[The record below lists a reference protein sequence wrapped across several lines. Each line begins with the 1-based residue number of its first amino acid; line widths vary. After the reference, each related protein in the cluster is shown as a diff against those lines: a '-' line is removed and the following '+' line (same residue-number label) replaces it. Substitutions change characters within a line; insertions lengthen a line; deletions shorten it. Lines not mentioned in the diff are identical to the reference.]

1 MVKLKNVL
9 ILRAIQVTPI
19 SPFPLAKDNRKEK
32 FYKLSLQNRGQ
43 WRSCLSV
50 SARAQIMDHG
60 PCPLWAVSH
69 LHCSL
74 CPLGRHEAVLQSQDS
89 DIWTALHFSPTT
101 KLWWTPFL
109 QKSSGS
115 RWQWQQPWKP
125 LRYSER
131 GPHRPAM
138 TANEIHI
145 SHLRKVIK
153 LITHS

>member
-9 ILRAIQVTPI
+9 IFRAIQVTPI
-19 SPFPLAKDNRKEK
+19 STGKRQQEREVLQVFSPKQRPTEK
-32 FYKLSLQNRGQ
+32 
-43 WRSCLSV
+43 LSV

-74 CPLGRHEAVLQSQDS
+74 CPLGRREAVLQSPDS

-131 GPHRPAM
+131 GPRRPAM
-138 TANEIHI
+138 TANKIHI
-145 SHLRKVIK
+145 IHLRKVIK